1 MEDGA
6 EMRAMHFTA
15 RCKTITPDEAAEICR
30 SSSVPPAVANDL
42 QINARRGYAVIKR
55 LFDVLVSTGSL
66 VAFSGVIVAVAVA
79 VKVSS
84 PGPVLF
90 RQKRIGRHK
99 ELFDIYKFRTMRIDT
114 PDLPSHCIDANE
126 WMTPVGSFLRKYSID
141 ELPQLWNILMGEMSL
156 VGPRP
161 ALWSQCDLI
170 VERDKYG
177 ANNVPPGLTGWAQ
190 INGRDE
196 LSIEEKAALDGE
208 YVRRRGILFD
218 LRCLLGTFSKLSGEG
233 VVESVGTSSGEQGR

>member
-1 MEDGA
+1 
-6 EMRAMHFTA
+6 
-15 RCKTITPDEAAEICR
+15 
-30 SSSVPPAVANDL
+30 
-42 QINARRGYAVIKR
+42 
-55 LFDVLVSTGSL
+55 
-66 VAFSGVIVAVAVA
+66 
-79 VKVSS
+79 
-84 PGPVLF
+84 
-90 RQKRIGRHK
+90 
-99 ELFDIYKFRTMRIDT
+99 
-114 PDLPSHCIDANE
+114 
-126 WMTPVGSFLRKYSID
+126 
-141 ELPQLWNILMGEMSL
+141 MGEMSL

>member
-79 VKVSS
+79 V
-84 PGPVLF
+84 
-90 RQKRIGRHK
+90 
-99 ELFDIYKFRTMRIDT
+99 
-114 PDLPSHCIDANE
+114 
-126 WMTPVGSFLRKYSID
+126 
-141 ELPQLWNILMGEMSL
+141 
-156 VGPRP
+156 
-161 ALWSQCDLI
+161 
-170 VERDKYG
+170 
-177 ANNVPPGLTGWAQ
+177 
-190 INGRDE
+190 
-196 LSIEEKAALDGE
+196 
-208 YVRRRGILFD
+208 
-218 LRCLLGTFSKLSGEG
+218 
-233 VVESVGTSSGEQGR
+233 